1 MSNYIQ
7 HMNNHI
13 EKYPTTALLK
23 FFITL
28 KKNLMELINVKF
40 QRKLT

>member
-28 KKNLMELINVKF
+28 KKKPNGINKCKVSA
-40 QRKLT
+40 